1 MNHIRFSSPIGEI
14 TVVGGKESIYYVNFS
29 DRVPLSRQIGAEV
42 SLPVLED
49 ARRWL
54 NIYFSGA
61 VPDFTLPM
69 AYEGTAFQR
78 SVWRLLE
85 EIPYGGS
92 VTYGQLARRIEEQT
106 GRRTAAQAV
115 GQAVGHNPI
124 SLIVPCHRVLGADGA
139 LTGYGGGLD
148 RKRWLLRLEKIDFK
162 E

>member
-14 TVVGGKESIYYVNFS
+14 TAVGEGEKLYYVNFS
-29 DRVPLSRQIGAEV
+29 DRVPLSRQIGEEV

-54 NIYFSGA
+54 ELYFSGA
-61 VPDFTLPM
+61 VPDFAPPVE
-69 AYEGTAFQR
+69 YEGTAFQR

-92 VTYGQLARRIEEQT
+92 VTYGQLARRIEAQT

-124 SLIVPCHRVLGADGA
+124 SLIVPCHRVLGANGA

>member
-29 DRVPLSRQIGAEV
+29 DRVPLSRQIGEEV

-54 NIYFSGA
+54 ELYFSGG
-61 VPDFTLPM
+61 VPDFTPPM

-85 EIPYGGS
+85 EIPYGKT
-92 VTYGQLARRIEEQT
+92 VTYGQLARRIEAQT

-148 RKRWLLRLEKIDFK
+148 RKRWLLRLEQIDFK